1 MFRRRRFPG
10 DPAAKGFR
18 PAWLAFS
25 SRICSHAAVEAALS
39 QSFLSGPD
47 ADGHQFVERVNSD
60 HELLQAYVTDRS
72 EPAFA
77 ELVGRH
83 AGTVYASALRQ
94 TRDPHKAEE
103 VVQAVFILLARKAS
117 SLGPS
122 VPLGP
127 WLFRAACYASKDLLK
142 AERRR
147 VQREQVAYS
156 MNPID
161 KIPPAGADT
170 EGLWE
175 RISPVLDECLSRMAE
190 GDRRAIWLRFFEEKS
205 LAEVG
210 ETMGIAEDAA
220 RKRVSRAVSKLQ
232 ALLARRGAEID
243 ADDLPPVLGSRAAVL
258 APAGLAAAT
267 VAVVMGTTPK
277 ASAAALSVS
286 VGKQL
291 AWAQWKWWVA
301 AGTAAV
307 VGGASVQMARSPG
320 SMAAPGKA
328 VVAETDD
335 YSAAGFAKASVV
347 HEFIRDLQSMTARRD
362 AAGIARVVD
371 FPLRV
376 HRLGGAVRIADAAE
390 FMASFDDLFPQSV
403 SSMVLKCP
411 RTRLHAE
418 ERGVMI
424 GTGELWIAPR
434 EAGASTVPRIIAIN
448 VNE

>member
-1 MFRRRRFPG
+1 MGSETEPC
-10 DPAAKGFR
+10 AAL
-18 PAWLAFS
+18 LAFS
-25 SRICSHAAVEAALS
+25 GELRLNCGVEAAVS
-39 QSFLSGPD
+39 QSFPSGSQ
-47 ADGHQFVERVNSD
+47 AGVHQFVERVNSD

-77 ELVGRH
+77 ELVTRH

-94 TRDPHKAEE
+94 SRDPHKAEE
-103 VVQAVFILLARKAS
+103 VVQAVFILLARKAP
-117 SLGPS
+117 SLGPD

-127 WLFRAACYASKDLLK
+127 WLFRAACFAAKDLLK

-147 VQREQVAYS
+147 VQREQIAYS

-161 KIPPAGADT
+161 KIPPSGADT

-175 RISPVLDECLSRMAE
+175 RISPVLDDCLSRMAE

-220 RKRVSRAVSKLQ
+220 RKRVSRAITKLQ
-232 ALLARRGAEID
+232 GLLARHGAEID
-243 ADDLPPVLGSRAAVL
+243 ADDLPPVLGSRAAAL

-267 VAVVMGTTPK
+267 VAVVMGATPK

-307 VGGASVQMARSPG
+307 VGGATVQIVRQPSDSTVAIKQ
-320 SMAAPGKA
+320 AAG
-328 VVAETDD
+328 ETDD
-335 YSAAGFAKASVV
+335 YSAAGFAKASAV
-347 HEFIRDLQSMTARRD
+347 HEFIRELQTMTARRD
-362 AAGIARVVD
+362 SAGIARVVE

-376 HRLGGAVRIADAAE
+376 NVAGRTATIADTAE
-390 FMASFDDLFPQSV
+390 FTASFDALFPQSV

-424 GTGELWIAPR
+424 GTGEVWIAPR
-434 EAGASTVPRIIAIN
+434 EAGASAAPRIIAIN
-448 VNE
+448 VIE